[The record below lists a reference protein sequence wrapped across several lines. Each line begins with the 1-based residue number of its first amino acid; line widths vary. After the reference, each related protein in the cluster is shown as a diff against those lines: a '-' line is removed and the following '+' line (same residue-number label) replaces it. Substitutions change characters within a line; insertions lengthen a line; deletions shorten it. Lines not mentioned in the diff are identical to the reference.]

1 MTFLKGLSPTKIAA
15 AFLFAAAGVY
25 FASTVPTVEIA
36 WVGAILLLTVYL
48 FVFEIVEVDIAA
60 LSIMVLLGL
69 TGALAPVMGLDQALV
84 SSKELFKGF
93 SSNAVISIIAV
104 MIIGAGLDKTGI
116 MTKVARFI
124 LKVGGRTE
132 GRVVS
137 TVSLSA
143 AFVSSF
149 MQNVGTAALFLP
161 AVSRISAHTGLP
173 MSRMLIPMGFCVVLG
188 GVSTM
193 IGTSPLIL
201 LNDVMMTSNK
211 ALPLDQQMEPWGLF
225 SVTPVGVALVLAGI
239 LYFLIAGRF
248 ILPSHKGAKSEAHSS
263 KDYLDEVYGIGYD
276 LHEVTV
282 PADSPLVG
290 QNMLEIELAYG
301 IRVVAVE
308 KGDGPRF
315 GADGVDRNLGVEAGN
330 VLAVLVAPD
339 RLQKFVAEAK
349 VVVKPKLDLFAEA
362 LSASKAG
369 IAEVV
374 IPPRSNLIG
383 KTARDIWMRKTTG
396 LSLLAIHRGNETVSC
411 EGCGKDGSV
420 RDIPFRSSDALVVH
434 TTWANLA
441 HLEKNPDYLVV
452 TTDYPHE
459 EERPHKVVPALFF
472 FALSISLAL
481 FSDLRLSIALMVGAL
496 GMILTGVLKS
506 NEAYRAVSWK
516 TVFLL
521 ASLIPLGLAV
531 ENTGTAAF
539 IAEQTLTLLDGVPAW
554 GLQTAI
560 AVLAT
565 LFSLVMSNIGATVL
579 LVPLAV
585 NIAIGAGADPALF
598 ALTVGIATSNSFLIP
613 THQVNALLMGPGG
626 YRVADY
632 IKAGGGMTL
641 LFLVVSLTVMNM
653 VY

>member
-1 MTFLKGLSPTKIAA
+1 MTFLRGLSPKKLIAA
-15 AFLFAAAGVY
+15 ALFAALGAY
-25 FASTVPTVEIA
+25 FASIVPTVEIA

-48 FVFEIVEVDIAA
+48 FVFEIVEVDVAAIA
-60 LSIMVLLGL
+60 IMILLGL
-69 TGALAPVMGLDQALV
+69 TGFLAPVMGLAKGLV
-84 SSKELFKGF
+84 AEKELFKGF
-93 SSNAVISIIAV
+93 ASNAVISIIAV
-104 MIIGAGLDKTGI
+104 MIIGSGLDKTGI
-116 MTKVARFI
+116 MTRVARFL
-124 LKVGGRTE
+124 LKYGGRSE

-137 TVSLSA
+137 TVSASA

-161 AVSRISAHTGLP
+161 VVSRISAHTGLP

-201 LNDVMMTSNK
+201 LNDVMMASNK
-211 ALPLDQQMEPWGLF
+211 ALPPDQQMAPWGLF
-225 SVTPVGVALVLAGI
+225 SVTPVGAALVAAGI
-239 LYFLIAGRF
+239 LYFLVAGRF
-248 ILPSHKGAKSEAHSS
+248 VLPAHKGVKSDAHSS
-263 KDYLDEVYGIGYD
+263 KDYLDKVYGIGYD

-282 PADSPLVG
+282 GADSPLVG
-290 QNMLEIELAYG
+290 KTMLEIEQAHA

-315 GADGVDRNLGVEAGN
+315 GAQGVDRNLGVEAGN
-330 VLAVLVAPD
+330 VLGVLVAPD
-339 RLQKFVAEAK
+339 LFDRFVENAK
-349 VVVKPKLDLFAEA
+349 VVVKPKLDLFAEV
-362 LSASKAG
+362 LSPAKAG

-374 IPPRSNLIG
+374 IPPRSTLIG

-396 LSLLAIHRGNETVSC
+396 LSLLAIYRGDATICS
-411 EGCGKDGSV
+411 EGDACNV
-420 RDIPFRSSDALVVH
+420 RDTPFRSGDALVVH

-441 HLEKNPDYLVV
+441 HLERNPDYLVV
-452 TTDYPHE
+452 TTNYPHE
-459 EERPHKVVPALFF
+459 EDRPHKVVPALFF
-472 FALSISLAL
+472 FVLSISLAL
-481 FSDLRLSIALMVGAL
+481 FSDLRLSIALMTGAL
-496 GMILTGVLKS
+496 GMILTGVLS
-506 NEAYRAVSWK
+506 ANEAYRAVSWK

-521 ASLIPLGLAV
+521 AGLIPLGLAV
-531 ENTGTAAF
+531 ENSGTAAF
-539 IAEQTLTLLDGVPAW
+539 IAERTLSLLGGVPAW
-554 GLQTAI
+554 GLQAAI
-560 AVLAT
+560 AILAT

-585 NIAIGAGADPALF
+585 NMAIGSGADPALF

-632 IKAGGGMTL
+632 IKAGGGMTV
-641 LFLVVSLTVMNM
+641 LFLVVALTVMNV